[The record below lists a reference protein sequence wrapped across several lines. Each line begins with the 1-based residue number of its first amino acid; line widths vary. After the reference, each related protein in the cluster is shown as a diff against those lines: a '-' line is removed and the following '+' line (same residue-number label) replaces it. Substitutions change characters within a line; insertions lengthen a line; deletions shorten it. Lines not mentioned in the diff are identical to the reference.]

1 MSSQIA
7 VVAGTW
13 GVAMGLAPLLQ
24 LRTIL
29 RRRSSM
35 DVSVGYLGVLL
46 VGFVLWLAYGIS
58 IGDTPLI
65 VTNSVALTASTA
77 TFVAVLV
84 YRDRP
89 TGATDGDGA

>member
-1 MSSQIA
+1 MSSTIA
-7 VVAGTW
+7 LAAGTW

-24 LRTIL
+24 LRTIV

-35 DVSVGYLGVLL
+35 DVSLGYLAVLL

-65 VTNSVALTASTA
+65 VTNVVALTASSA
-77 TFVAVLV
+77 TFATVLF
-84 YRDRP
+84 YRDRTP
-89 TGATDGDGA
+89 TPD

>member
-1 MSSQIA
+1 MSSQLA
-7 VVAGTW
+7 VIAGTW

-24 LRTIL
+24 LRTIV

-35 DVSVGYLGVLL
+35 DVSLGYLAVLL

-65 VTNSVALTASTA
+65 VTNVVALTASTV
-77 TFVAVLV
+77 TFVTVLV

-89 TGATDGDGA
+89 APEPD